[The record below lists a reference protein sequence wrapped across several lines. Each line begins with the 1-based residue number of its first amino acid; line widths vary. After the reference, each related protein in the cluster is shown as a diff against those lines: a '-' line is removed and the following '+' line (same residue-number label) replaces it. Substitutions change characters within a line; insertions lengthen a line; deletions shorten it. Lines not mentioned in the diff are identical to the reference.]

1 MVTTESTEM
10 DGDLTR
16 VINLV
21 SRDKNLD
28 KAIIIDALEQAVL
41 HAARRDYG
49 ATADLEA
56 HYNEENNEIEL
67 FQFRTVVA
75 DVADEVREISVPE
88 AHKLD
93 PEAGVGDALGIKID
107 TSSFGRIAAQSA
119 KQIVVQKVRDAERA
133 QIYEEFKDRTGEILS
148 GHVRRFE
155 RNDII
160 VDLGRTEAVIP
171 YREQMPT
178 ERYRIKD
185 RITGYVLEV
194 KRSSRGPQIVMS
206 RAHPGFLV
214 RLFEQHVT
222 EIYDG
227 IVTIESAA
235 RDPGHRSKIAVYS
248 RDPSV
253 DPVGACVGM
262 KGARV
267 QAVVQELNGEKIDIV
282 PWDKDP
288 ARLVCNALAPAV
300 VSKVIVDEA
309 NHSMEVIVADE
320 QLSLAIGKRGQ
331 NVRLAAQLTG
341 WRLDI
346 KSEGKLEQELVGAK
360 IAVANI
366 PGIGPMRAE
375 ILVNEG
381 IKSPGDVAAL
391 TPRTLQRLLNMEE
404 TDADKVIEAAA
415 AIVKETG
422 GKIPTPK
429 IASPEQDDLMA
440 HSAADPRRH
449 EKPSKEAEVD
459 AGRHDRIRL
468 FTRLSGVGEATAHAL
483 ADAGY
488 GTIGDIIA
496 DSAEEVAQKTGLSI
510 GIARTVQIAADK
522 RLQSEL
528 DDSGPEDE

>member
-1 MVTTESTEM
+1 MAASEATEF

-28 KAIIIDALEQAVL
+28 KAIIVDALEQAVL
-41 HAARRDYG
+41 HAARRDSG

-56 HYNEENNEIEL
+56 HYNEESNEIEL
-67 FQFRTVVA
+67 FQFRSVVA
-75 DVADEVREISVPE
+75 EVADEVREITIPE

-93 PEAGVGDALGIKID
+93 PGAEIGDALGIKID

-119 KQIVVQKVRDAERA
+119 KQIIVQKVRDAERA
-133 QIYEEFKDRTGEILS
+133 QIYEEFKDRVGEILS

-178 ERYRIKD
+178 ERYRVKD

-222 EIYDG
+222 EIYDN

-282 PWDKDP
+282 PWDKDS
-288 ARLVCNALAPAV
+288 ARLACNALAPAV

-309 NHSMEVIVADE
+309 NHSMEVIVADD

-360 IAVANI
+360 VAVANI
-366 PGIGPMRAE
+366 PGIGQMRAE

-381 IKSPGDVAAL
+381 VKSPAEVGAL
-391 TPRTLQRLLNMEE
+391 SPRTLQRLLNMEE
-404 TDADKVIEAAA
+404 ADAERVIQEAVRIAE
-415 AIVKETG
+415 ETG
-422 GKIPTPK
+422 NSV
-429 IASPEQDDLMA
+429 ALPEGFGEQEDLFA
-440 HSAADPRRH
+440 HAAADPRKKAEMERD
-449 EKPSKEAEVD
+449 PEVD
-459 AGRHDRIRL
+459 SGRGDRIAL
-468 FTRLSGVGEATAHAL
+468 FQRLSGVGEATAHAL

-510 GIARTVQIAADK
+510 GIARTVQIAAD
-522 RLQSEL
+522 RYLQAQVDLE
-528 DDSGPEDE
+528 DSAGDE